1 MKLSELI
8 RLALPDCGT
17 EIDCQTEIGYI
28 ETNNESAIKRK
39 SENPLFVCICGNR
52 YDTHRDIDKLI
63 LAGIK
68 YFVVNKN
75 QQNCNSRCEAC
86 FIEVE
91 DTRRAL
97 ALLARAF
104 FGFPDLELFTVGITG
119 TKGKTTVTYMLR
131 SVFEENPYKCGII
144 GSNGIIYDGK
154 VIQTENSTP
163 APLQFYGALRDM
175 ADLGVTHVFCEVTS
189 QALKQYRTYGT
200 VFDVGVFTNLFPDH
214 IGADEH
220 ESFDEYKNCKG
231 MLFTQCKKAVLNI
244 DCPHYCYFSDIC
256 KREGIEYTSYS
267 VLGNDANVVCDGVE
281 IFDDCSRFN
290 VDGKEFFVPLPGEFN
305 ISNALCSVAIAKT
318 CGLPVN
324 SVARGLKK
332 VTVYG
337 RCEKVPN
344 PGGVN
349 IIIDYAHSKESLENI
364 LRSLKKI
371 CKGKLYCV
379 FGAGGNRSKLRR
391 VGMGQAASEY
401 ADFSVI
407 TSDNP
412 RHESLESIIADI
424 ISGMNCINNN
434 YTIVPD
440 RKKAIFTALS
450 MARKGDTV
458 LLAGKG
464 GQKYEEIGDEKKY
477 FDEREVVEE
486 YYSYSD

>member
-28 ETNNESAIKRK
+28 ETNTESAIKRK

-104 FGFPDLELFTVGITG
+104 FGFPDLDLFTVGITG

-131 SVFEENPYKCGII
+131 SVFEENSYNCGVI

-154 VIQTENSTP
+154 VTETENSTP
-163 APLQFYGALRDM
+163 APLEYYGALREM
-175 ADLGVTHVFCEVTS
+175 ADSGVTHVFCEVTS
-189 QALKQYRTYGT
+189 QALKQFRTYGT

-214 IGADEH
+214 IGAYEH

-231 MLFTQCKKAVLNI
+231 MLFTQCKRAVLNI

-256 KREGIEYTSYS
+256 KKEVIEYTSYS
-267 VLGNDANVVCDGVE
+267 ALGKDADVVCSGVE
-281 IFDDCSRFN
+281 IFDDCSRFS

-305 ISNALCSVAIAKT
+305 VSNALSTVAIAKA
-318 CGLPVN
+318 CGLSYD
-324 SVARGLKK
+324 SVAGGLEK
-332 VTVYG
+332 VKVYG
-337 RCEKVPN
+337 RCEIVPN
-344 PGGVN
+344 PAGVN

-364 LRSLKKI
+364 LGSLKKA

-391 VGMGQAASEY
+391 VGMGEAASVY
-401 ADFSVI
+401 ADFSII

-412 RHESLESIIADI
+412 RFEKLEDI
-424 ISGMNCINNN
+424 IRDVVSGMKCSGNK
-434 YTIVPD
+434 YTVVPD
-440 RKKAIFTALS
+440 RRKAIFTALS
-450 MARKGDTV
+450 MARDGDTV

-464 GQKYEEIGDEKKY
+464 GQTYEEAHNIKY
-477 FDEREVVEE
+477 HFDEREIVDQ
-486 YYSYSD
+486 YYNDTD